1 MVMMPL
7 TSGFF
12 RSCALIAS
20 ATAVGLPKE
29 VGGSGSCSAVPPA
42 RGHAI
47 DDALAARLEVR
58 GARNGIDAEDLGRA
72 VLGDVLAA
80 GLAGEV
86 FVAADVVER
95 AELLGLLVAAGVED
109 DHRNAGVDRGLDR
122 LVLRFGNP
130 VRHRDRRRPLAHGGA
145 NEVRGIRPEVVVGL
159 RLQVGCGSA
168 VSLHDERSVVEAL
181 LDDRPERIVGLAA
194 DDKDLGA
201 ILRHRPA
208 GRHQRRGR
216 LRSAA
221 AMRFIWVM
229 IFPPPVSLSGEIP
242 FRGLIYTIRS
252 EIIIGTIRDRRNF
265 VSCIK

>member
-1 MVMMPL
+1 M
-7 TSGFF
+7 
-12 RSCALIAS
+12 IAS

-58 GARNGIDAEDLGRA
+58 RARNGIDAEDLRRA

-80 GLAGEV
+80 GLAGEI

-95 AELLGLLVAAGVED
+95 AERLGLLVAAGVED

-130 VRHRDRRRPLAHGGA
+130 VRHRDRRRALAHGGA
-145 NEVRGIRPEVVVGL
+145 NEVRRVRPEVVVGL
-159 RLQVGCGSA
+159 RLQVGRGTA
-168 VSLHDERSVVEAL
+168 VRLHDERSVVEAL

-194 DDKDLGA
+194 DDEDLGA
-201 ILRHRPA
+201 ILRHGAA

-216 LRSAA
+216 QQSCGNAFH
-221 AMRFIWVM
+221 MGHD
-229 IFPPPVSLSGEIP
+229 LSSTRLAVWRDSIS
-242 FRGLIYTIRS
+242 RLDIYHPS
-252 EIIIGTIRDRRNF
+252 EMIIGTNSRCTQFCII
-265 VSCIK
+265 VSNDTM